1 MEENRFILERIPHRP
16 PFLWVDRVREISED
30 RILAEKQVPEDLDIF
45 RGHYPDYPIL
55 PGVLICE
62 ALFQTGALLI
72 SEMMNREDGGEEEGD
87 ILAGVPV
94 LTRIH
99 EAKFKRGAYPGDNL
113 ALEVTFKEKLG
124 NAWFMKGTARI
135 SGKTAV
141 KVEFA
146 CTLAEEERIIAED
159 SSN

>member
-1 MEENRFILERIPHRP
+1 MEEDRFILERIPHRP

-45 RGHYPDYPIL
+45 RGHYPNYPIL

-62 ALFQTGALLI
+62 ALFQAGALLI
-72 SEMMNREDGGEEEGD
+72 SEMMSRKDGGEEGA
-87 ILAGVPV
+87 IPAGVPV

-113 ALEVTFKEKLG
+113 ALEVTFKEEMG

-146 CTLAEEERIIAED
+146 CTLAEEEKTTTKD